1 MTDMNRRSLLTGTVA
16 LAASGSIPA
25 PAADQAAPEQPGAP
39 EAPAGR
45 RTPRPAGG
53 DAVTVLPGDP
63 RYEALVVGNNARWV
77 GRPESVRLVASTE
90 QVVRAVQEAVD
101 GGKRISV
108 RSGGHCYADF
118 VFNSE
123 VQLVIDT
130 TPMHAVH
137 FDEQRRAFV
146 VEAGATLLQAYE
158 ELYKNWG
165 VTIPGG
171 RCYSVGAG
179 GHVTGGG
186 YGFLSRKHGLTSDHL
201 YALEVVVVG
210 ADGRARSVVATREPD
225 DPHRDLWWAHTGAGG
240 GNFGVVTRFWFRTP
254 GADGED
260 PAELLVRPPKEVLIN
275 AAALPWAGLDSANF
289 AALVRN
295 YGRWHERNS
304 SPDSPYATLCSFLT
318 LCHRSNGTVSL
329 LTQIDGTLPDAE
341 RLLADYLAELTD
353 GGRITLQPLTR
364 PAGED
369 RAMPQLFTPRR
380 LPWLTA
386 TKYLGSNNAALANPT
401 LRGAHKSVYLRQGF
415 TDEQIATLY
424 RHLTR
429 TDHHNP
435 TSTVSLLSY
444 GGRINSVRPDETAS
458 VQRDSTFK
466 ALFQSLWP
474 DRADDDANIAWTR
487 EIYRDVFAAT
497 GGYPVPG
504 AQTDGCYINYADTD
518 ITDPALNRSGIPW
531 YTLYYGAN
539 YPRLQRIKATYDP
552 RGVFRHPQSIT
563 PA

>member
-1 MTDMNRRSLLTGTVA
+1 MTDLNRRSLLTGTVA
-16 LAASGSIPA
+16 LAASGAVAVS
-25 PAADQAAPEQPGAP
+25 PAAQAHAS
-39 EAPAGR
+39 EAPAGG
-45 RTPRPAGG
+45 RTPK

-77 GRPESVRLVASTE
+77 GRPEAVRLVSSTE

-101 GGKRISV
+101 GGKRLSV
-108 RSGGHCYADF
+108 RGGGHCYADF
-118 VFNSE
+118 VFNPA

-130 TPMHAVH
+130 TPMHAVY
-137 FDEQRRAFV
+137 FDERRRAFV

-186 YGFLSRKHGLTSDHL
+186 YGFLSRRHGLTIDHL
-201 YALEVVVVG
+201 YAVEVVVVG

-254 GADGED
+254 GAQGTD
-260 PAELLVRPPKEVLIN
+260 PAGLLVRPPREVLVN
-275 AAALPWAGLDSANF
+275 AAALPWSGLDLANF
-289 AALVRN
+289 TALVRN

-304 SPDSPYATLCSFLT
+304 DPDSPYATLCSFLT
-318 LCHRSNGTVSL
+318 LCHQSNGTVSL
-329 LTQIDGTLPDAE
+329 LTQIDGTLPNAE

-353 GGRITLQPLTR
+353 GGRITVAPLSR

-369 RAMPQLFTPRR
+369 RAMPELFTPRR

-386 TKYLGSNNAALANPT
+386 TKYLGSNNSALANPT
-401 LRGAHKSVYLRQGF
+401 LRGTHKSVYLRQGF
-415 TDEQIATLY
+415 TDEQIAALH

-444 GGRINSVRPDETAS
+444 GGRINSVRPEETAS
-458 VQRDSTFK
+458 VQRDSKFK

-474 DRADDDANIAWTR
+474 DEAADEANISWTR
-487 EIYRDVFAAT
+487 EIYHDVFAST

-504 AQTDGCYINYADTD
+504 TQTDGCYINYADTD
-518 ITDPALNRSGIPW
+518 ITDPALNRSGVPW
-531 YTLYYGAN
+531 YSLYYGAN
-539 YPRLQRIKATYDP
+539 YPRLQQVKAAYDP

-563 PA
+563 PARRPAP